1 MKGERVVVL
10 GDVVKRFRD
19 SVLVVSK
26 EPLPIGTKVY
36 SERGEVGYV
45 SDVFGPKDGVYVLVR
60 LEGGQ
65 PPGKRLYAVLART
78 EKGKARS
85 RWGSDFSFAGGQ
97 RFMDVEDLKTGT
109 NEGP

>member
-10 GDVVKRFRD
+10 GDVVRRFRD
-19 SVLVVSK
+19 SILVVSK

-60 LEGGQ
+60 LEGDQ
-65 PPGKRLYAVLART
+65 PLGKRLYAVLART
-78 EKGKARS
+78 EKGKARQQEEARPQS
-85 RWGSDFSFAGGQ
+85 R
-97 RFMDVEDLKTGT
+97 RGT
-109 NEGP
+109 TFYGR